1 MVMVNAWL
9 KRLFVIVV
17 GVVVVS
23 PSAAYAQ
30 GAAQAQLPPETMS
43 LSGPRIGM
51 TYLSPGVVDQIK
63 EDFDRDINPVISQFG
78 WQFEKRFMT
87 SDTGATAVT
96 EWVLL
101 FGGVDQGVVI
111 PSLTW
116 LVGMRTVGG
125 VEVAAGPN
133 ASAAGMGIALAAGVT
148 ARVGNLNVPFN
159 VAVVPSANGPR
170 FSFLLGF
177 NAKRR

>member
-1 MVMVNAWL
+1 MVNAFV
-9 KRLFVIVV
+9 KRLFAIVV

-23 PSAAYAQ
+23 SSAAYAQ
-30 GAAQAQLPPETMS
+30 GTVQPQRPPETMS

-51 TYLSPGVVDQIK
+51 TYLSPGVVNQIK
-63 EDFDRDINPVISQFG
+63 EDFNHDLNPMISQFG
-78 WQFEKRFMT
+78 WQFEKRFMS

-96 EWVLL
+96 EWVVLV
-101 FGGVDQGVVI
+101 GGVDQGVVI

-125 VEVAAGPN
+125 IEVAAGPN
-133 ASAAGMGIALAAGVT
+133 LSAAGMGVAIAAGMT

-159 VAVVPSANGPR
+159 VAVVPSENGPR